1 MKKVIITT
9 GHILASRPQTL
20 VRSYIGGKEYT
31 SLHVGVTPLQ
41 QGSSQLK
48 GTDYE
53 DKEPDTDGQPV
64 AYICTL
70 IEVVSDEKLAMK
82 DVLHLLHE
90 YDMWYRLTADLLAE
104 LAPLYDVED
113 YETLASYLVGA
124 RYTTAE
130 ELACH
135 RKALLGD
142 STEFDTLNNFV
153 EQCKNLARS
162 VFRKK

>member
-1 MKKVIITT
+1 MKKVIITC
-9 GHILASRPQTL
+9 GQLLASRPQTL
-20 VRSYIGGKEYT
+20 VRSYIGDKEYT
-31 SLHVGVTPLQ
+31 SLHVGVSPLQ
-41 QGSSQLK
+41 QGSDHLK

-53 DKEPDTDGQPV
+53 WKEPEVDGQPV
-64 AYICTL
+64 AYICML
-70 IEVVSDEKLAMK
+70 IEVVSHDKLTLK
-82 DVLHLLHE
+82 DVLHLLND
-90 YDMWYRLTADLLAE
+90 YDLWYHLNVDLLSE
-104 LAPLYDVED
+104 LTIIYGVED
-113 YETLASYLVGA
+113 YETLVSCLVAA

-162 VFRKK
+162 VFQKK